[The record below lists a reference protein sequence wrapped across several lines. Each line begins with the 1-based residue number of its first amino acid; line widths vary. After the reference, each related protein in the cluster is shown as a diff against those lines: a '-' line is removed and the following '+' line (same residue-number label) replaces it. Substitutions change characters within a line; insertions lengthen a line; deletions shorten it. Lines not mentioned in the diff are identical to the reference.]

1 MTVDDYQGK
10 MLQNSIESI
19 VFPEEEIENLKH
31 VINELPLSKPTKEII
46 IKIIIQFGLR
56 IIKELKDFI
65 PYYFK
70 HLLKSQNIEN
80 ISNNSKL
87 KKELEERNEFLEI
100 IDRKIEEIYK
110 KLAIKH
116 SNSGY

>member
-1 MTVDDYQGK
+1 MTVDNYQGK
-10 MLQNSIESI
+10 MLQNSIECI
-19 VFPEEEIENLKH
+19 VFPEEEIENLKQI
-31 VINELPLSKPTKEII
+31 INELPLSKPTKEII

-70 HLLKSQNIEN
+70 HMPKSQKNEN
-80 ISNNSKL
+80 FTDNSKL
-87 KKELEERNEFLEI
+87 KKDLEERNEFLET

-110 KLAIKH
+110 KLSEK
-116 SNSGY
+116 YKK

>member
-10 MLQNSIESI
+10 MIQNSIESI
-19 VFPEEEIENLKH
+19 VFPEEVVENLKQI
-31 VINELPLSKPTKEII
+31 INELPTSKSTKEII

-65 PYYFK
+65 PYCFK
-70 HLLKSQNIEN
+70 HSVKSQKIEEFMD
-80 ISNNSKL
+80 NSKL
-87 KKELEERNEFLEI
+87 EKDLEERNELLEI
-100 IDRKIEEIYK
+100 IDSKIEEIYK
-110 KLAIKH
+110 KLANKH

>member
-1 MTVDDYQGK
+1 MTVDNYRGK

-19 VFPEEEIENLKH
+19 VFPEEEVENLKQI
-31 VINELPLSKPTKEII
+31 INELPVSKATKEIL

-70 HLLKSQNIEN
+70 HLLKSQKIEN
-80 ISNNSKL
+80 FSDDSKL
-87 KKELEERNEFLEI
+87 KKDLEERNEFLEI
-100 IDRKIEEIYK
+100 IDRKIEAIYK
-110 KLAIKH
+110 KLSEK
-116 SNSGY
+116 YKK